1 MSVLIPCLAAGMKLV
16 TMRRWDTAEALK
28 VIERERINACG
39 GVPTIAWQLIEHPD
53 FAKYDTSS
61 LEGFSYG
68 GAPAPADLVRR

>member
-1 MSVLIPCLAAGMKLV
+1 
-16 TMRRWDTAEALK
+16 MRRWDTGEALK
-28 VIERERINACG
+28 LIERERINGCG

-68 GAPAPADLVRR
+68 GAPAPADLVRRLKGAKPASQLGTAWA